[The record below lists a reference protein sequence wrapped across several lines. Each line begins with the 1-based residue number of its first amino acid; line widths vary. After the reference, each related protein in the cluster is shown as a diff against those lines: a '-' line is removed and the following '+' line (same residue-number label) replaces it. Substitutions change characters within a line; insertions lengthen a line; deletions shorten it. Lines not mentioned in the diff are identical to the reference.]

1 MTAIGSRWRH
11 ELLRVSSAIMETCWT
26 APWLL
31 LAMYAFAPRHPP
43 LPLAI
48 GIFLGIYLVSWLVRA
63 LDSVGLGQGIV
74 SIIAATM
81 ALLSA
86 VGFLRVH
93 FYGGRAALDTGWM
106 VEALTHLGRFLEFIP
121 MEAIAMLAVFF
132 LWWRGMGLGNREY
145 TLGQAGFSF
154 RAGIVLLMWNAAL
167 AALLGRSI
175 PILGFAFVFFFFGL
189 LSIGLARVTEIE
201 QQPESGGQVSTG
213 FWLGATLGG
222 IISVLG
228 LALATTQL
236 VTVGNVRVLLQWLRP
251 LWRLLEGA
259 ATVLA
264 YLIGLILQPLLDW
277 LIRTFRSRIDFDS
290 LFSTPAPDATPQPAP
305 PLLVAPPPAYLE
317 VIKYVIIGLF
327 FLGILALVAFSFR
340 RARARALAR
349 SREEERE
356 IEWEWSLPGKG
367 IMSGVRAGFD
377 RLAEAL
383 RLASQFGLGQ
393 RFRAAVSIRWIY
405 ANLLR
410 LAAEQGLSRQIWQTP
425 YEFLPALER
434 TFVGF
439 EPDLRAITDAYVRT
453 HYGELPETPE
463 ELRQVVAAWE
473 NIRGGAEKP

>member
-1 MTAIGSRWRH
+1 MTAIAGHWKD
-11 ELLRVSSAIMETCWT
+11 ELLRVSSAIMETCWI

-31 LAMYAFAPRHPP
+31 LTIHTFAPRHPP
-43 LPLAI
+43 LPLAV
-48 GIFLGIYLVSWLVRA
+48 GIFLGLYLVSLLVRA
-63 LDSVGLGQGIV
+63 LDSLGVGQGIV
-74 SIIAATM
+74 SVIAAGL

-86 VGFLRVH
+86 IVFLRVH
-93 FYGGRAALDTGWM
+93 FYGGRVALDTGWM
-106 VEALTHLGRFLEFIP
+106 LEAVTHLGRFLESIP
-121 MEAIAMLAVFF
+121 MEAIALLAVFF
-132 LWWRGMGLGNREY
+132 VWWRGMALGNREY

-154 RAGIVLLMWNAAL
+154 RAGIVLLMWNAVL

-189 LSIGLARVTEIE
+189 MSVGLARVTEIE
-201 QQPESGGQVSTG
+201 RQPESGGQVASG

-228 LALATTQL
+228 LALVTTQL
-236 VTVGNVRVLLQWLRP
+236 VTVGNVRLLLQWLRP
-251 LWRLLEGA
+251 VWRLLEGA
-259 ATVLA
+259 ASALA
-264 YLIGLILQPLLDW
+264 YLIGLLVQPLLDW

-290 LFSTPAPDATPQPAP
+290 LFSTPAAEATPQAAP
-305 PLLVAPPPAYLE
+305 PLLVTSPPAYLE
-317 VIKYVIIGLF
+317 VVKYVIIGLF

-340 RARARALAR
+340 RARARALQR
-349 SREEERE
+349 GREEERE
-356 IEWEWSLPGKG
+356 IEWDWSLPGKG
-367 IMSGVRAGFD
+367 LMRGVRAQFD

-383 RLASQFGLGQ
+383 RLAGQFGLGQ

-410 LAAEQGLSRQIWQTP
+410 LSANRGLSRAIWQTP

-439 EPDLRAITDAYVRT
+439 ESDLHAITEAYVRT

-463 ELRQVVAAWE
+463 ELRQVVAAWQR
-473 NIRGGAEKP
+473 IRDGADTR